1 MKKNTSKLLDVI
13 FENLIWLLVAV
24 GLIVFSSLSS
34 SFRSPNNLASLL
46 YRSAALGL
54 LVLGQSFTMITGNF
68 DLSSESGL
76 GLTAM
81 VAALALASADN
92 GGLGW
97 EVSPLVAIVL
107 MIGVGLII
115 GLINGLLIT
124 RLKMNNLIV
133 TIAMQMILRGLVYI
147 ISPGSTASFL
157 PKAFN
162 WLGGGTLFKIPL
174 EKGFFSF
181 PVATLFVIIVFVI
194 AHIITRYTQFG
205 RNMYAV
211 GSNLT
216 AAKDAG
222 IDTDRIVRVVYLIDG
237 FCMALAGLLAAGRI
251 DSATPR
257 TGAGLTFPVQAA
269 AVIGGI
275 SMAGGRG
282 NMIGAL
288 GGLLLWSILD
298 NGLSIIRVSP
308 FWIETSRG
316 LILLFAVWL
325 DAVKVK
331 QMHNRSL
338 IDILLQSTIGLKDK
352 TIVKN

>member
-1 MKKNTSKLLDVI
+1 V
-13 FENLIWLLVAV
+13 
-24 GLIVFSSLSS
+24 
-34 SFRSPNNLASLL
+34 
-46 YRSAALGL
+46 
-54 LVLGQSFTMITGNF
+54 
-68 DLSSESGL
+68 
-76 GLTAM
+76 
-81 VAALALASADN
+81 
-92 GGLGW
+92 
-97 EVSPLVAIVL
+97 VS
-107 MIGVGLII
+107 
-115 GLINGLLIT
+115 
-124 RLKMNNLIV
+124 
-133 TIAMQMILRGLVYI
+133 
-147 ISPGSTASFL
+147 
-157 PKAFN
+157 
-162 WLGGGTLFKIPL
+162 
-174 EKGFFSF
+174 
-181 PVATLFVIIVFVI
+181 
-194 AHIITRYTQFG
+194 HIITRYTQFG

-222 IDTDRIVRVVYLIDG
+222 IDTDKIVRIVYLIDG
-237 FCMALAGLLAAGRI
+237 LCMALAGLLAAGRL

-288 GGLLLWSILD
+288 GGLMLWSILD
-298 NGLSIIRVSP
+298 NGLSIMKVSP

-331 QMHNRSL
+331 KVHQRSL